1 MSGQGRNQFG
11 DILTIS
17 PMQPRFP
24 NVGHDPRE
32 DGPPQQLEPI
42 PDKYQAKVPAYGT
55 REQREHFGTA
65 VDPKKEMPEPR
76 SIWWRYRELFFNNR
90 IDEELPTLSMKPVG
104 KQRNSFL
111 WNVLGPRYPMKP
123 DSYTDAYTRPNPC
136 PEEFVLQNW
145 RWPHAREVNPKI
157 PPPVDGKYNDFH
169 HYFAFKQW
177 LMKERQVYIQH
188 TNLTY
193 EMLLRCTIKEG
204 PINAAKNCR
213 HLANKFFAM
222 SRSEEYNQTMLYM
235 TLTGNAAIRETPY
248 PEDFVEQKRKIYDD
262 WLFRTR
268 QKRPGDAF

>member
-1 MSGQGRNQFG
+1 MSGQGRNQIG
-11 DILTIS
+11 DPLLFAPLQARYPT
-17 PMQPRFP
+17 
-24 NVGHDPRE
+24 VGHDPR
-32 DGPPQQLEPI
+32 DGIPPQDLPPVPEKQQPHVPPYGSREQLES
-42 PDKYQAKVPAYGT
+42 
-55 REQREHFGTA
+55 FGTPFNPE
-65 VDPKKEMPEPR
+65 VPMPEPR
-76 SIWWRYRELFFNNR
+76 SIWWKYRELFFNTKM
-90 IDEELPTLSMKPVG
+90 DEDLPTLSMKPNTV
-104 KQRNSFL
+104 QRPGIL
-111 WNVLGPRYPMKP
+111 WNILGPRYPLKP

-157 PPPVDGKYNDFH
+157 PPPVDGKYADFH

-193 EMLLRCTIKEG
+193 EMLLRCTVKEG

-222 SRSEEYNQTMLYM
+222 SRSEEFNQTMLYM

-248 PEDFVEQKRKIYDD
+248 PADFVDQKRKIYDD
-262 WLFRTR
+262 WLYRTR
-268 QKRPGDAF
+268 QKRPGDSY